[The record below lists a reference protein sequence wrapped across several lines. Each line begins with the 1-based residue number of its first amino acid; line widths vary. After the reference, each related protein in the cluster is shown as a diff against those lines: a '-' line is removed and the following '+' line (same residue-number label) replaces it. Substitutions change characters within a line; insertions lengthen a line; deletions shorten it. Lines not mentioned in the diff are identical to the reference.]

1 MTADSDQPVLEIDDL
16 TVCYRRAGT
25 SQEAVRHVSLA
36 VPPGQTCG
44 LVGESGS
51 GKTTLALTMMR
62 YLPEDGA
69 VCTGSI
75 RFRGT
80 DLLESTDSEMAQ
92 IWGSQMTMVPQDAPA
107 SLNPSMTLGEQV
119 AEVLRHQIGIT
130 GPAARQRAREL
141 FRQVQLGDPKR
152 VMSSYPHQ
160 LSGGMLQRVLT
171 AMAISTEPALLVL
184 DEPTTS
190 LDVTTQAVML
200 DLFRELIGGQQQT
213 AVLYITHNLGVIAQI
228 SDRLAVMY
236 AGELVEDAPTVDI
249 YRQPLHPYTQGLTD
263 SVPRLGENKAEV
275 NLRPIRGRIPS
286 LLELP
291 GGCVFRPRC
300 PLAIEICRE
309 YPPLYEAGENRRS
322 RCHRWQEIKRREV
335 SAAQPVP
342 EAVQGASELPEEP
355 VLTLDDVRV
364 YFSERQSFMDL
375 LSGDGGRKLR
385 AVDGVSV
392 DVPRGRTV
400 GLVGESGSGKTT
412 LARAV
417 VGLAERAGGEIRLL
431 DQELPPAL
439 KGRTDAVFCCLQ
451 IVFQNPAETLNPY
464 FTVGQILRRPLK
476 RFRNHHGEDV
486 DVAVKELLEAV
497 HLSQAYAT
505 RLPGQLSG
513 GEKQRVAI
521 ARAFAPQPDV
531 LIADEPVTSLDVSVQ
546 ASILNLFNE
555 LQEEHQVGT
564 LFISHDLAVVGYLA
578 DVIAVIYLGQLMEVS
593 DARSVFDPPHHPYTE
608 ALLSSVPL
616 IDPEGHQEEIRLEG
630 EVPSPAEE
638 ISGCPFHTR
647 CPRFIGTICVERVPP
662 WRELEGG
669 RKRSFCHYTEDEL
682 RERQRRTFRFSD
694 GDGDDKEKETKLP
707 G

>member
-1 MTADSDQPVLEIDDL
+1 MTAIQDAPVLEIDDL
-16 TVCYRRAGT
+16 TVGYRRAGI
-25 SQEAVRHVSLA
+25 SEAAVRHVSLK

-51 GKTTLALTMMR
+51 GKTTLALAMMR
-62 YLPEDGA
+62 YLPEEGA
-69 VCTGSI
+69 VCTGAI
-75 RFRGT
+75 RFQGR
-80 DLLESTDSEMAQ
+80 DLLQLKDSEMRE
-92 IWGSQMTMVPQDAPA
+92 IWGSQMTMVPQDALV
-107 SLNPSMTLGEQV
+107 SLNPSLTLGEQV
-119 AEVLRHQIGIT
+119 AEVLRHQIGAT
-130 GPAARQRAREL
+130 RAGARQQAQEL
-141 FRQVQLGDPKR
+141 FQRVQLGDPER
-152 VMSSYPHQ
+152 VWNSYPHE

-171 AMAISTEPALLVL
+171 AMAISTEPALMVL
-184 DEPTTS
+184 DEPTSS

-213 AVLYITHNLGVIAQI
+213 AVLYITHNLGVVAQI
-228 SDRLAVMY
+228 SDRVAVMY

-263 SVPRLGENKAEV
+263 SVPRLGENKADVE
-275 NLRPIRGRIPS
+275 LRPIRGRIPS
-286 LLELP
+286 LRTLP

-300 PLAIEICRE
+300 PLAIEICKE
-309 YPPLYEAGENRRS
+309 YPPLYDAGENRRS
-322 RCHRWQEIKRREV
+322 RCHRWEEIKRREV
-335 SAAQPVP
+335 SAVQPAPVGLRVPSEVP
-342 EAVQGASELPEEP
+342 EER
-355 VLTLDDVRV
+355 VLIVDDVRV
-364 YFSERQSFMDL
+364 HFSERQSLMDL
-375 LSGDGGRKLR
+375 FSRDERRKVR
-385 AVDGVSV
+385 AVDGVSF

-417 VGLAERAGGEIRLL
+417 VGLAERAGGTITLL

-439 KGRTDAVFCCLQ
+439 RGRTDAVFCCLQ

-464 FTVGQILRRPLK
+464 LTVGQILRRPLK
-476 RFRNHHGEDV
+476 RFRNQNAADV
-486 DVAVKELLEAV
+486 EAMVTELLEAV
-497 HLSQAYAT
+497 HLSEAYGT

-531 LIADEPVTSLDVSVQ
+531 LIADEPVSSLDVSVQ

-578 DVIAVIYLGQLMEVS
+578 DVVAVIYLGQLMEVS
-593 DARSVFDPPHHPYTE
+593 DATSVFDPPHHPYTE

-616 IDPEGHQEEIRLEG
+616 IDPEGQQEKIRLEG

-638 ISGCPFHTR
+638 TTGCPFHTR
-647 CPRFIGTICVERVPP
+647 CPRFIGPICVERVPP

-682 RERQRRTFRFSD
+682 RERQRRTFRFSKP
-694 GDGDDKEKETKLP
+694 GRGGRDDERKRPE
-707 G
+707 

>member
-1 MTADSDQPVLEIDDL
+1 MRGDMKAISDSPVLEVDDL

-25 SQEAVRHVSLA
+25 SREAVRHVSLA

-51 GKTTLALTMMR
+51 GKTTLALAMMR

-80 DLLESTDSEMAQ
+80 DLLELKDSEMRE
-92 IWGSQMTMVPQDAPA
+92 IWGSQMTMVPQDALA
-107 SLNPSMTLGEQV
+107 SLNPSLTLGEQL
-119 AEVLRHQIGIT
+119 AEVLRHQVGLT
-130 GPAARQRAREL
+130 GSEARQRAKEL
-141 FRQVQLGDPKR
+141 LGQVQLADPER

-171 AMAISTEPALLVL
+171 AIAISTEPAILVL
-184 DEPTTS
+184 DEPTSS

-200 DLFRELIGGQQQT
+200 DLLRELIGGQQQT
-213 AVLYITHNLGVIAQI
+213 AVLYITHNLGVVAQI
-228 SDRLAVMY
+228 SDRVAVMY
-236 AGELVEDAPTVDI
+236 AGELVEDASTVDI

-275 NLRPIRGRIPS
+275 DLRPIQGSLPS
-286 LLELP
+286 LSELP
-291 GGCVFRPRC
+291 RGCVFRPRC
-300 PLAIEICRE
+300 PLAIEICEE
-309 YPPLYEAGENRRS
+309 YPPLYEAGEDRRS

-335 SAAQPVP
+335 SAVQPVP
-342 EAVQGASELPEEP
+342 EAVRGPSEAPEEP

-364 YFSERQSFMDL
+364 HFSERQPLKSL
-375 LSGDGGRKLR
+375 LWGDDGRTVR
-385 AVDGVSV
+385 AVDGVSLK
-392 DVPRGRTV
+392 VPHGRTV

-417 VGLAERAGGEIRLL
+417 VGLAERAGGTIRLF
-431 DQELPPAL
+431 DRQLPRGL
-439 KGRTDAVFCCLQ
+439 RGRTDDVFCCLQ
-451 IVFQNPAETLNPY
+451 IVFQNPEETLNPY
-464 FTVGQILRRPLK
+464 LSVGQILRRPVK
-476 RFRNHHGEDV
+476 RLRDQDSQDPGA
-486 DVAVKELLEAV
+486 AVRELLEAV
-497 HLSQAYAT
+497 HLSDEYAS

-521 ARAFAPQPDV
+521 ARAFAPRPDL

-555 LQEEHQVGT
+555 LQGEHGVAT

-578 DVIAVIYLGQLMEVS
+578 DVVAVIYLGRLMEVS
-593 DARSVFDPPHHPYTE
+593 EASRVFSPPHHPYTE

-616 IDPEGHQEEIRLEG
+616 IDPEAQQEGIRLAG
-630 EVPSPAEE
+630 EIPSPAEA

-647 CPRFIGTICVERVPP
+647 CPRLIGPICVERVPP
-662 WRELEGG
+662 WRELEEG
-669 RKRSFCHYTEDEL
+669 RKRTFCHYTEDEL
-682 RERQRRTFRFSD
+682 QEKQKRTFRFSER
-694 GDGDDKEKETKLP
+694 KPE
-707 G
+707 